1 MEKSCEICQGNV
13 FQHRFYHRSH
23 HSFCNACIYMKMVSE
38 QIFEN
43 ICKYCS
49 RTFKDRYKLKNHLGV
64 HIETFMCEIC
74 DKQFARKETL
84 KKHTEDFHVEKEVI
98 DFSCTVCDVKL
109 SNKRY
114 LIAHG
119 KKTSPLRAL
128 TSAFCVPKERLS
140 GKQGI

>member
-1 MEKSCEICQGNV
+1 
-13 FQHRFYHRSH
+13 
-23 HSFCNACIYMKMVSE
+23 MKMVSE
-38 QIFEN
+38 QTFEN

-49 RTFKDRYKLKNHLGV
+49 TTFNDRYKLKNYLGV

-109 SNKRY
+109 SNKRN
-114 LIAHG
+114 LIAHE
-119 KKTSPLRAL
+119 KTHKPPSS
-128 TSAFCVPKERLS
+128 TNKCVLCPKGTTFR
-140 GKQGI
+140 